1 MNEERENGRF
11 DPADFI
17 PAGAQPKAAVSCEL
31 EEPPRGS
38 ALTGILGALFGAL
51 VGVVPWFLAS
61 TFADFF
67 VGWLGFLVG
76 VAACWG
82 YRLFKGRRSTR
93 FAMATVIVCSLLA
106 LFAAEIASWMY
117 VLCSDPEWQA
127 DAAWY
132 GIPVAQ
138 LAWESILMPENW
150 GIMAPS
156 MLMGMV
162 IGVLYGGIAGYFGGK
177 VDNVMMRIVDIIIA
191 LPSLLYTILLMML
204 MGSNVRSILIALCLS
219 SWVGT
224 ARITRSQV
232 VSLKHQEY
240 ALAAKLAG
248 ASDFQILLRHLLP
261 NAMGPIIVSVMF
273 LIPGA
278 IFSEA
283 FLSFLGI
290 GIQKPMA
297 SWGSLAN
304 DAIGTLTSAPYQMF
318 FPIAAI
324 SLTMFSLNFIGDGL
338 RDALDPKL
346 KK

>member
-1 MNEERENGRF
+1 MLCPYGYE
-11 DPADFI
+11 D
-17 PAGAQPKAAVSCEL
+17 
-31 EEPPRGS
+31 
-38 ALTGILGALFGAL
+38 
-51 VGVVPWFLAS
+51 
-61 TFADFF
+61 ADFF
-67 VGWLGFLVG
+67 HVNEWPSAEHWFGTDALGRDLYVRVLYG
-76 VAACWG
+76 ARISLSIGVVAA
-82 YRLFKGRRSTR
+82 LVN
-93 FAMATVIVCSLLA
+93 MI
-106 LFAAEIASWMY
+106 
-117 VLCSDPEWQA
+117 
-127 DAAWY
+127 
-132 GIPVAQ
+132 
-138 LAWESILMPENW
+138 
-150 GIMAPS
+150 
-156 MLMGMV
+156 
-162 IGVLYGGIAGYFGGK
+162 IGVLYGGIAGFCGGL
-177 VDNVMMRIVDIIIA
+177 VDNIMMRIVDILIA

-204 MGSNVRSILIALCLS
+204 MGTNIRSILIALCLS

-240 ALAAKLAG
+240 ALAGRLAG
-248 ASDFQILLRHLLP
+248 ASSFEILLRHLLP

-273 LIPGA
+273 LIPSA

-304 DAIGTLTSAPYQMF
+304 DAIEKLNSAPYQMF

>member
-17 PAGAQPKAAVSCEL
+17 PADAQPKAAVSCEL

-162 IGVLYGGIAGYFGGK
+162 IGVPTFATFYG
-177 VDNVMMRIVDIIIA
+177 
-191 LPSLLYTILLMML
+191 
-204 MGSNVRSILIALCLS
+204 
-219 SWVGT
+219 
-224 ARITRSQV
+224 
-232 VSLKHQEY
+232 
-240 ALAAKLAG
+240 
-248 ASDFQILLRHLLP
+248 LLRQFTAWCL
-261 NAMGPIIVSVMF
+261 
-273 LIPGA
+273 
-278 IFSEA
+278 ERR
-283 FLSFLGI
+283 GI
-290 GIQKPMA
+290 
-297 SWGSLAN
+297 
-304 DAIGTLTSAPYQMF
+304 DAEGNPRAKQAEPVQ
-318 FPIAAI
+318 P
-324 SLTMFSLNFIGDGL
+324 LNENQVQP
-338 RDALDPKL
+338 RNETENQPVAVQH
-346 KK
+346 

>member
-1 MNEERENGRF
+1 MEKDTRYELLDKASISADQISRPSVSYWKDAWRRF
-11 DPADFI
+11 RKDKLAMFGLVMI
-17 PAGAQPKAAVSCEL
+17 LIVS
-31 EEPPRGS
+31 
-38 ALTGILGALFGAL
+38 LFAIFGPML
-51 VGVVPWFLAS
+51 CPYDYDE
-61 TFADFF
+61 ADFF
-67 VGWLGFLVG
+67 SIAQWPSKAHWFGTDALGRDL
-76 VAACWG
+76 
-82 YRLFKGRRSTR
+82 
-93 FAMATVIVCSLLA
+93 
-106 LFAAEIASWMY
+106 Y
-117 VLCSDPEWQA
+117 VR
-127 DAAWY
+127 
-132 GIPVAQ
+132 
-138 LAWESILMPENW
+138 
-150 GIMAPS
+150 
-156 MLMGMV
+156 
-162 IGVLYGGIAGYFGGK
+162 VLYGGSAGYFGGK

>member
-1 MNEERENGRF
+1 MEQPVDSRYQPIDPEALSADEIARPSVSYWQDAWQRF
-11 DPADFI
+11 KSDKMAMFGLVFI
-17 PAGAQPKAAVSCEL
+17 VIITLFAV
-31 EEPPRGS
+31 
-38 ALTGILGALFGAL
+38 FGPIFCPY
-51 VGVVPWFLAS
+51 GYED
-61 TFADFF
+61 ADFF
-67 VGWLGFLVG
+67 HVNEWPSKAHWFGTDALGRDLYVRVLYG
-76 VAACWG
+76 ARISLSIGVVAA
-82 YRLFKGRRSTR
+82 LVN
-93 FAMATVIVCSLLA
+93 MI
-106 LFAAEIASWMY
+106 
-117 VLCSDPEWQA
+117 
-127 DAAWY
+127 
-132 GIPVAQ
+132 
-138 LAWESILMPENW
+138 
-150 GIMAPS
+150 
-156 MLMGMV
+156 
-162 IGVLYGGIAGYFGGK
+162 IGVLYGGIAGFCGGL
-177 VDNVMMRIVDIIIA
+177 VDNVLMRIVDILIA

-204 MGSNVRSILIALCLS
+204 LGTNIRSILIALCLS

-232 VSLKHQEY
+232 VTLKHQEY
-240 ALAAKLAG
+240 ALAGRLAG
-248 ASDFQILLRHLLP
+248 ASSFEILLRHLLP

-273 LIPGA
+273 LIPSA

-304 DAIGTLTSAPYQMF
+304 DAIGTLVSSPYQMF

>member
-1 MNEERENGRF
+1 MEKTVDTRYQPLDRSAISADQIARPSVSYWKDAWRRF
-11 DPADFI
+11 RRDNLAVFGLIMIVIISLFAIFGPMLCPYEYDQADFLSI
-17 PAGAQPKAAVSCEL
+17 AQWPSKAHWFGTDALGRDLFVRVLYGARISLSIGVVA
-31 EEPPRGS
+31 
-38 ALTGILGALFGAL
+38 AL
-51 VGVVPWFLAS
+51 VN
-61 TFADFF
+61 
-67 VGWLGFLVG
+67 
-76 VAACWG
+76 
-82 YRLFKGRRSTR
+82 
-93 FAMATVIVCSLLA
+93 MI
-106 LFAAEIASWMY
+106 
-117 VLCSDPEWQA
+117 
-127 DAAWY
+127 
-132 GIPVAQ
+132 
-138 LAWESILMPENW
+138 
-150 GIMAPS
+150 
-156 MLMGMV
+156 

-177 VDNVMMRIVDIIIA
+177 VDIIIA

-204 MGSNVRSILIALCLS
+204 MGSNIRSILIALCLS

-248 ASDFQILLRHLLP
+248 ASDFQILLHHLLP

>member
-1 MNEERENGRF
+1 
-11 DPADFI
+11 
-17 PAGAQPKAAVSCEL
+17 
-31 EEPPRGS
+31 
-38 ALTGILGALFGAL
+38 
-51 VGVVPWFLAS
+51 
-61 TFADFF
+61 
-67 VGWLGFLVG
+67 
-76 VAACWG
+76 
-82 YRLFKGRRSTR
+82 
-93 FAMATVIVCSLLA
+93 
-106 LFAAEIASWMY
+106 
-117 VLCSDPEWQA
+117 
-127 DAAWY
+127 
-132 GIPVAQ
+132 
-138 LAWESILMPENW
+138 
-150 GIMAPS
+150 
-156 MLMGMV
+156 
-162 IGVLYGGIAGYFGGK
+162 
-177 VDNVMMRIVDIIIA
+177 MRIVDIIIA

-204 MGSNVRSILIALCLS
+204 MGSNIRSILIALCLS

-248 ASDFQILLRHLLP
+248 ASDFQILLHHLLP

-324 SLTMFSLNFIGDGL
+324 SLTMFSLELYRRRSARRARSETQEITGGPH
-338 RDALDPKL
+338 ATTP
-346 KK
+346 

>member
-1 MNEERENGRF
+1 MEKDTRYQPLDKASISADQISRPSVSYWKDAWRRF
-11 DPADFI
+11 CKD
-17 PAGAQPKAAVSCEL
+17 KLAVFGL
-31 EEPPRGS
+31 VM
-38 ALTGILGALFGAL
+38 ILIVSLFAIFGPMFCPYAYDE
-51 VGVVPWFLAS
+51 
-61 TFADFF
+61 ADFF
-67 VGWLGFLVG
+67 SIAQWPSKAHWFGTDALGRDLYVRVLYG
-76 VAACWG
+76 ARISLSIGVVAA
-82 YRLFKGRRSTR
+82 L
-93 FAMATVIVCSLLA
+93 V
-106 LFAAEIASWMY
+106 
-117 VLCSDPEWQA
+117 
-127 DAAWY
+127 
-132 GIPVAQ
+132 
-138 LAWESILMPENW
+138 N
-150 GIMAPS
+150 
-156 MLMGMV
+156 MV

-248 ASDFQILLRHLLP
+248 ASNFQILLRHLLP

-283 FLSFLGI
+283 FLSF

>member
-1 MNEERENGRF
+1 MEKDPRYQPLDRSAISADQIARPSVSYWKDAWRRF
-11 DPADFI
+11 RKD
-17 PAGAQPKAAVSCEL
+17 KLAVFGL
-31 EEPPRGS
+31 VM
-38 ALTGILGALFGAL
+38 ILIVSLFAIFGPMFCPYAYDE
-51 VGVVPWFLAS
+51 
-61 TFADFF
+61 ADFF
-67 VGWLGFLVG
+67 SIAQWPSKAHWFGTDALGRDLYVRVLYG
-76 VAACWG
+76 ARISLSIGVVAA
-82 YRLFKGRRSTR
+82 L
-93 FAMATVIVCSLLA
+93 V
-106 LFAAEIASWMY
+106 
-117 VLCSDPEWQA
+117 
-127 DAAWY
+127 
-132 GIPVAQ
+132 
-138 LAWESILMPENW
+138 N
-150 GIMAPS
+150 
-156 MLMGMV
+156 MV

-283 FLSFLGI
+283 YLSYIGLGI
-290 GIQKPMA
+290 KPPNC
-297 SWGSLAN
+297 SWGVLAK
-304 DAIGTLTSAPYQMF
+304 DGIAQLRIHPYQVF
-318 FPIAAI
+318 VPAFLICT
-324 SLTMFSLNFIGDGL
+324 TMLALNLLGDGL
-338 RDALDPKL
+338 RDAFDPKL
-346 KK
+346 KN

>member
-1 MNEERENGRF
+1 MEKDTRYQPLDKASISADQISRPSVSYWKDAWRRF
-11 DPADFI
+11 RKDKLAVFGLVMILIVSLFAIFGPMLCPYAYDEADFLSI
-17 PAGAQPKAAVSCEL
+17 AQWPSKAHWF
-31 EEPPRGS
+31 GTD
-38 ALTGILGALFGAL
+38 AL
-51 VGVVPWFLAS
+51 
-61 TFADFF
+61 
-67 VGWLGFLVG
+67 
-76 VAACWG
+76 
-82 YRLFKGRRSTR
+82 GRD
-93 FAMATVIVCSLLA
+93 L
-106 LFAAEIASWMY
+106 Y
-117 VLCSDPEWQA
+117 VR
-127 DAAWY
+127 
-132 GIPVAQ
+132 
-138 LAWESILMPENW
+138 
-150 GIMAPS
+150 
-156 MLMGMV
+156 
-162 IGVLYGGIAGYFGGK
+162 VLYGGIAGYFGGK

>member
-1 MNEERENGRF
+1 MFGLVM
-11 DPADFI
+11 I
-17 PAGAQPKAAVSCEL
+17 LIVS
-31 EEPPRGS
+31 
-38 ALTGILGALFGAL
+38 LFAIFGPML
-51 VGVVPWFLAS
+51 CPYDYDE
-61 TFADFF
+61 ADFF
-67 VGWLGFLVG
+67 SIAQWPSKAHWFGTDALGRDLYVRVLYG
-76 VAACWG
+76 ARISLSIGVVAA
-82 YRLFKGRRSTR
+82 LVN
-93 FAMATVIVCSLLA
+93 MI
-106 LFAAEIASWMY
+106 
-117 VLCSDPEWQA
+117 
-127 DAAWY
+127 
-132 GIPVAQ
+132 
-138 LAWESILMPENW
+138 
-150 GIMAPS
+150 
-156 MLMGMV
+156 

-324 SLTMFSLNFIGDGL
+324 SLTMFSLNLIGDGL